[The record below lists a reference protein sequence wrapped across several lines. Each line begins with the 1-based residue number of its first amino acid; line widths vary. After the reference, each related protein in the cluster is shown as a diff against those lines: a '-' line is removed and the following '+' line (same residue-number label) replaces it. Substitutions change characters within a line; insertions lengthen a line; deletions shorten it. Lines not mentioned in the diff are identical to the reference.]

1 MGLVDSKQQAVV
13 LRQSIV
19 LVTGQLFCRLMSFP
33 TEAHSTDRFTNR
45 IRRTFVQACPLSLFD
60 FLCRPAVDLES

>member
-1 MGLVDSKQQAVV
+1 MGSVDSKQQVVV

-19 LVTGQLFCRLMSFP
+19 LVTGQLLMSFL

-45 IRRTFVQACPLSLFD
+45 IRRTFFQACPLSLFD